1 MHPLPFQGGGEVH
14 LILLNCELSSCKVVA
29 ANIKGRLRADNR
41 VRGKGKVEGKELERS
56 RAKWDVINEFF
67 FLPQELAGGDT
78 GEL

>member
-1 MHPLPFQGGGEVH
+1 M
-14 LILLNCELSSCKVVA
+14 VA
-29 ANIKGRLRADNR
+29 ANIKGSLRADNR

>member
-1 MHPLPFQGGGEVH
+1 M
-14 LILLNCELSSCKVVA
+14 VA

-41 VRGKGKVEGKELERS
+41 VRGKCKVEGKELERS
-56 RAKWDVINEFF
+56 RAEWDVINEFF